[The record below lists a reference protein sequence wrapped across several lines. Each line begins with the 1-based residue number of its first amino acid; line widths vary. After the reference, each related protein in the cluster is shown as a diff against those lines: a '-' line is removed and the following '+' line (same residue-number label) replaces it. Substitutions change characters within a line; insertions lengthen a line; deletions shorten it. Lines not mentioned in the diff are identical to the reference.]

1 MTPLKRRRPKKM
13 DAIEKAFWIFH
24 QDNPEV
30 YSLCVALARE
40 ALAVG
45 RRKIGMKMVWERAR
59 WDFYI
64 RTTDDTYKLNNN
76 YTALYARLI
85 MKQESDLAGV
95 FDLRSRKK
103 TA

>member
-1 MTPLKRRRPKKM
+1 M
-13 DAIEKAFWIFH
+13 DPIEVAFWVFH
-24 QDNPEV
+24 EANPEV
-30 YSLCVALARE
+30 YRLCVQLAGE

-59 WDFYI
+59 WDFYV

-85 MKQESDLAGV
+85 MKQEPDLAGV
-95 FDLRSRKK
+95 FDVRVRKRR
-103 TA
+103 